1 MIESNRID
9 CCLNDQTR
17 TSVVVVSIIKIDKIP
32 RVDALYAS
40 ALNDYISHVVVESRR
55 DAYVCRNAS
64 DLETWTIVR
73 PDADVRLCIHD
84 EERRRRR
91 RRGEEGSS
99 SSSSS
104 RLVRIGAS

>member
-1 MIESNRID
+1 MIESNRLF
-9 CCLNDQTR
+9 CLNDQTR
-17 TSVVVVSIIKIDKIP
+17 TSVVVSIIKIDKIP
-32 RVDALYAS
+32 RVDALYTS
-40 ALNDYISHVVVESRR
+40 ALNDYISHVVVESSR
-55 DAYVCRNAS
+55 DAYARRNAS